1 MKTTKKEFIDNYG
14 YKVIQEY
21 DKDTGTSI
29 KDIFYQLDGK
39 TIHYIDEYDKATS
52 NIIKKTVYRLD
63 GKTIDYAYEYDKK
76 YRNMFKYIEYQPD
89 GITFK
94 EKSEY
99 DYDEEPITTTYYNL
113 DGTISDIINF

>member
-52 NIIKKTVYRLD
+52 NIIKKLCIDLMEKLLTMHMN
-63 GKTIDYAYEYDKK
+63 TI
-76 YRNMFKYIEYQPD
+76 
-89 GITFK
+89 
-94 EKSEY
+94 KS
-99 DYDEEPITTTYYNL
+99 IVTCLNILNINL
-113 DGTISDIINF
+113 ME